1 MAWEGLG
8 GVTVT
13 FSIDMRLAVFLRV
26 LCELMT
32 GYSLKDVK
40 SIYMRVCCARMS
52 SDVLSD
58 VEDGVFSIILHLRT
72 GRTSH
77 FAEQAAIFW
86 VEWSSLQNSL

>member
-1 MAWEGLG
+1 
-8 GVTVT
+8 
-13 FSIDMRLAVFLRV
+13 
-26 LCELMT
+26 
-32 GYSLKDVK
+32 
-40 SIYMRVCCARMS
+40 MRVCRARMS